1 MSDEQVISNLIEGAA
16 EGSESS
22 NNVPL
27 ALQEV
32 ITLLKATDESLLG
45 ICQEVEGASSREELK
60 VAFKRLNKLFR
71 LFIEVDPE

>member
-22 NNVPL
+22 NNVSL

-32 ITLLKATDESLLG
+32 VTLLQATDESLLV
-45 ICQEVEGASSREELK
+45 ICQEVEGASSREEFK
-60 VAFKRLNKLFR
+60 VAF
-71 LFIEVDPE
+71 